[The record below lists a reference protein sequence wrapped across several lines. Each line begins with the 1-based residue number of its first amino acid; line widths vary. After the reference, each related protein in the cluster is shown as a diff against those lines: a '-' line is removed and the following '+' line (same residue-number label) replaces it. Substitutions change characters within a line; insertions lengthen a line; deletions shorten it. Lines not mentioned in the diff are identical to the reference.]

1 MWIILESNVSIIFMV
16 YICESIILLVGG
28 IRTPLKNMKVN
39 WDDYSKPPIIL
50 EYFRH
55 NKHSQQQHAPTSA
68 ADLFSPW
75 PSLLR
80 HHRTPWKPLSRTH
93 SPVDSSIW
101 AVIPWEIPGRK
112 GTKRTQQVHLV
123 QHRVFQIEL
132 RTWVPK
138 SMPTYSWTDSQT
150 WPGMQSEFLVW
161 LWSWFYGELVKI
173 GCTHEAWLA
182 FAFHYWVY

>member
-1 MWIILESNVSIIFMV
+1 MV

-80 HHRTPWKPLSRTH
+80 HHRTPWKPLSRSH

-112 GTKRTQQVHLV
+112 GTKRIQQVHLI

-132 RTWVPK
+132 RTWGPK

-150 WPGMQSEFLVW
+150 WAGMQSEFLVW
-161 LWSWFYGELVKI
+161 LWS
-173 GCTHEAWLA
+173 
-182 FAFHYWVY
+182 